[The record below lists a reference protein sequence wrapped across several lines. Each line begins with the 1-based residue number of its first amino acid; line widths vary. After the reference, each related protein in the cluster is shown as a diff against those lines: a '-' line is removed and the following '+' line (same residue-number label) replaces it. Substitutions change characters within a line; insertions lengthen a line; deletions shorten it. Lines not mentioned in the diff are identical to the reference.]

1 LAEFRRLGVG
11 ESTDEILDDGG
22 EWWFKEFMK
31 ATLIA
36 LFFALLLVGCGSPNV
51 DDPETLDK
59 IIAEAVDEDK
69 LQMRGKK
76 GEELLYSPNEQMPF
90 TGWVK
95 SIWENGQ
102 VKYLIQ
108 YKGGEPEGLTIEWY
122 ENGQMKY
129 KTNHKDRK
137 PNGLTTFWDENGKKK
152 SELNYKDGV
161 LVD

>member
-1 LAEFRRLGVG
+1 MGVG

-22 EWWFKEFMK
+22 EWWFKEFMQ

-76 GEELLYSPNEQMPF
+76 GEVLLYSPNEQMPF

-122 ENGQMKY
+122 DNGQMKY

>member
-1 LAEFRRLGVG
+1 MFKKSMKIKLLCFF
-11 ESTDEILDDGG
+11 IL
-22 EWWFKEFMK
+22 
-31 ATLIA
+31 
-36 LFFALLLVGCGSPNV
+36 LFIVGCSSSYL

-59 IIAEAVDEDK
+59 IIAEAIDEDK
-69 LQMRGKK
+69 LQMRGKE
-76 GEELLYSPNEQMPF
+76 GEELLYAPNEQMPF

-152 SELNYKDGV
+152 SELNYRDGV